1 MALYSFLLQWFF
13 TAPVTCISFDG
24 ETLVTGS
31 EDRLV
36 SSTTH
41 TPCHAHATVVF
52 LPGNSWLGWMFRT
65 VKLWDVEEEV
75 CTSVLDYSS
84 QVVSTSLCGKLLVV
98 ACATGCVTIR
108 SLESQEPLLEWI
120 PAYEVSRA
128 YTSAVYIDRG
138 KVYAA
143 GRFVCVGWLL
153 EESTR
158 EV

>member
-1 MALYSFLLQWFF
+1 MALYRFLLQCFV
-13 TAPVTCISFDG
+13 TAPVTSLSFDG

-36 SSTTH
+36 SSTTRPLSH
-41 TPCHAHATVVF
+41 DCRV
-52 LPGNSWLGWMFRT
+52 LPGNLWLGWMFRT

-98 ACATGCVTIR
+98 ACASGCVTIR

-143 GRFVCVGWLL
+143 GRFVCVGWVF
-153 EESTR
+153 EESTC
-158 EV
+158 EE